1 MFKKNF
7 LVVCASFLKIDD
19 LLAMA
24 TFSRFS
30 SNGNL
35 DPWSGLG
42 VLEKPSPSIVTVM
55 IDQGAHHLDLRK
67 KNPLDPDSV
76 IKAREIEKAQIKL
89 WIS

>member
-1 MFKKNF
+1 MTAP
-7 LVVCASFLKIDD
+7 V
-19 LLAMA
+19 
-24 TFSRFS
+24 FSKANNKYKYVHF

-67 KNPLDPDSV
+67 SNPLDPESV
-76 IKAREIEKAQIKL
+76 KKAREIEKENIRVWVSQKNQ
-89 WIS
+89 